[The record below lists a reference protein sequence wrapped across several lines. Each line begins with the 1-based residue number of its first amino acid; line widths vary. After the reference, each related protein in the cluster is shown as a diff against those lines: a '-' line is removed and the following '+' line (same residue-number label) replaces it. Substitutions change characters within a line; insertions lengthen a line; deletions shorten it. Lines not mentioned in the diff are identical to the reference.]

1 MSSLIAG
8 DLELNPLKRIAA
20 LLPVPW
26 QHELRRVYFSREI
39 KRRRFMT
46 DEKEF
51 ALLDSFLGPGDWA
64 LDIGANVGHYTLRMA
79 ELVGPK
85 GRVVAVEPVP
95 DTFALLAANARLFRH
110 ENVSLL
116 NIAASDR
123 VAAVGIA
130 IPQFAD
136 GLTNYYQARLTA
148 TDDGLNVLALPI
160 DALTLPAVRL
170 VKIDVEGH
178 EMAVLRGMRA
188 LLERD
193 HPVLIV
199 ETGSHE
205 TVDVLGDFGYA
216 VERLAGSSNVLCRPA
231 DWRSTTRQA

>member
-1 MSSLIAG
+1 MSALIAR
-8 DLELNPLKRIAA
+8 DLELNALKRVAA
-20 LLPVPW
+20 LLPAGC
-26 QHELRRVYFSREI
+26 QHELRRVYFSWEI
-39 KRRRFMT
+39 RRRRFMT

-51 ALLDSFLGPGDWA
+51 ALLDSFLRPGDWA

-79 ELVGPK
+79 ELVGPG

-116 NIAASDR
+116 NVAASDR
-123 VAAVGIA
+123 VAAVGIE
-130 IPQFAD
+130 IPRFAG
-136 GLTNYYQARLTA
+136 GLTNYYQARLA
-148 TDDGLNVLALPI
+148 SSEDGLRVLTLPI

-178 EMAVLRGMRA
+178 ELAVLRGMRS

-193 HPVLIV
+193 HPALIV
-199 ETGSHE
+199 ETGLQE
-205 TVDVLGDFGYA
+205 TLDVLGDLGYA
-216 VERLAGSSNVLCRPA
+216 VERLPGSSNVLCRPA
-231 DWRSTTRQA
+231 ERRTTTQ